1 MSQYVSGRKGRRGFT
16 LVELAVVIVIIGV
29 LASFGVPQFMKS
41 VERSKAAEAFNF
53 LSAVRSSQER
63 YQAREG
69 KYASVFS
76 DLDLQWKVDGSGNPV
91 LKYFTLGSMTA
102 DETTWTLTLTRA
114 AGASG
119 YAGYTVIFNQNGYD
133 PTSTINNFPSINP
146 MSTGGGTDGSGGG
159 SGGSGS

>member
-1 MSQYVSGRKGRRGFT
+1 MTKFVSGRKGRKGFT

-53 LSAVRSSQER
+53 LAAVRSSQER

-69 KYASVFS
+69 TYASNFS
-76 DLDLQWKVDGSGNPV
+76 DLDLSWASDSSGNPA
-91 LKYFTLGSMTA
+91 LKYFTLGTMTA
-102 DETTWTLTLTRA
+102 SETTWSLTLTRM

-119 YAGYTVIFNQNGYD
+119 YVYNVTFNQTGYD
-133 PTSTINNFPSINP
+133 STSTINNYPSINP
-146 MSTGGGTDGSGGG
+146 LGTGGGTDS
-159 SGGSGS
+159 SGSGSGSGS